1 LFSAVGDYEN
11 FHIRI
16 EAKIN
21 AAGDSGLFFRC
32 RPGKGHPPGYEAQ
45 IDVSTSAPIKT
56 GSLYP
61 AFNPKL
67 TPGER
72 DLIIVYTAPHK
83 ADEWF
88 TQEVIADG
96 NFIVMKVNGRITA
109 ACVDKNRTYTKGN
122 IAIQHLNSAT
132 VIQVRKVEVKRLPG
146 TDQGK

>member
-1 LFSAVGDYEN
+1 LGYLFSEAGDYEN

-21 AAGDSGLFFRC
+21 AEGNSGLFFRC
-32 RPGKGHPPGYEAQ
+32 QPGKVHPPGYEAQ
-45 IDVSTSAPIKT
+45 IDVAASDPIKT

-72 DLIIVYTAPHK
+72 DLMIVYTAPHK

-96 NFIVMKVNGRITA
+96 NFIVIKVNGRITA
-109 ACVDKNRTYTKGN
+109 ALADKNR
-122 IAIQHLNSAT
+122 
-132 VIQVRKVEVKRLPG
+132 
-146 TDQGK
+146 